1 MTSVDEGRATEPD
14 EIIEVDGPDV
24 AGPLLQWRQ
33 KKASELRGLR
43 ERRTFSAGDLE
54 LREAADG
61 TLTLTGY
68 ASVTE
73 TPYDVGFYQET
84 IRRGAF
90 RRTLGENPD
99 VQLLINHAGM
109 PLART
114 LSGTL
119 QLEEDNHGLK
129 VTASLDPEDPDAQS
143 LVRKM
148 RRGDIDQMSFAFQV
162 TDAEW
167 NEEWDE
173 RTIRSLSI
181 HRGDVSVVNQGANP
195 ATIATV
201 RSAEVAMR
209 LHDFGLAGVTAALVE
224 WRDHTLLPLEVRAG
238 RTLSAATTDVLTQV
252 LSLVASAD
260 EAVDE
265 VQPMLAELL
274 GVPNPDADD
283 ESTEDDTASEAD
295 STEGRTWVPPDYT
308 TRARQQ
314 LDGLSVT
321 RGGR

>member
-1 MTSVDEGRATEPD
+1 MSATDETTASP
-14 EIIEVDGPDV
+14 VL
-24 AGPLLQWRQ
+24 AWRQ
-33 KKASELRGLR
+33 RKAGELRGL
-43 ERRTFSAGDLE
+43 ERRTFDVADLE
-54 LREAADG
+54 LRAADDG
-61 TLTLTGY
+61 SLHLTGY

-90 RRTLGENPD
+90 RRTLSENPD
-99 VQLLINHAGM
+99 VQLLINHAGL

-114 LSGTL
+114 VSGTM
-119 QLEEDNHGLK
+119 QLTEDNHGLK
-129 VTASLDPEDPDAQS
+129 VDADLDPEDPDVQS
-143 LVRKM
+143 LRRKM
-148 RRGDIDQMSFAFQV
+148 DRGDIDQMSFAFQV

-195 ATIATV
+195 ATIVSV
-201 RSAEVAMR
+201 RSAQVAMR
-209 LHDFGLAGVTAALVE
+209 LHDFGIEGVTAALVE
-224 WRDHTLLPLEVRAG
+224 WRDHTLLPLEDRAG

-283 ESTEDDTASEAD
+283 ETEENAAD
-295 STEGRTWVPPDYT
+295 ETEVPEPRAWVPPDFT

-314 LDGLSVT
+314 LDALAMT
-321 RGGR
+321 GGAR